1 MAVQL
6 GKITREHDLRT
17 VWSNEAQAFTP
28 WLAEHLDVLGD
39 ALGITIE
46 LEERESSVGAFS
58 LDILA
63 RDQDSGEAVVIEN
76 QIEQSDH
83 EHLGKLI
90 TYASGKDAKY
100 IVWIVKDAR
109 EEHRAAIEWLNKI
122 SDDTIGF
129 FLVEIQL
136 WRIDDSKPAPKF
148 EVVEQPNGWSKA
160 AKITGVSEGGAAV
173 QFKYSYWTK
182 FNDEA
187 WNGSTDFVKTFKTHK
202 ASSERSYALNLG
214 SAKVYMTLL
223 LNTKT
228 DVIAVEFAINSP
240 DLDKTNYDILFTHK
254 AEIENRIGAI
264 LDWRRLDDKKM
275 SRVLL
280 EKQVELKDKTQWP
293 NYFAWY
299 KEWAVKIYNGFK
311 PYIGSL

>member
-122 SDDTIGF
+122 SDDKIGF
-129 FLVEIQL
+129 FNPLFCRVILLENTN
-136 WRIDDSKPAPKF
+136 KPARRIF
-148 EVVEQPNGWSKA
+148 DGQFCGL
-160 AKITGVSEGGAAV
+160 VSIS
-173 QFKYSYWTK
+173 FW
-182 FNDEA
+182 
-187 WNGSTDFVKTFKTHK
+187 H
-202 ASSERSYALNLG
+202 
-214 SAKVYMTLL
+214 
-223 LNTKT
+223 
-228 DVIAVEFAINSP
+228 
-240 DLDKTNYDILFTHK
+240 
-254 AEIENRIGAI
+254 
-264 LDWRRLDDKKM
+264 
-275 SRVLL
+275 
-280 EKQVELKDKTQWP
+280 
-293 NYFAWY
+293 
-299 KEWAVKIYNGFK
+299 
-311 PYIGSL
+311 

>member
-46 LEERESSVGAFS
+46 LEERESSVGTFS

-129 FLVEIQL
+129 FNPLFRRAILLENTN
-136 WRIDDSKPAPKF
+136 KPARRIF
-148 EVVEQPNGWSKA
+148 DGQFCGL
-160 AKITGVSEGGAAV
+160 VSIS
-173 QFKYSYWTK
+173 FW
-182 FNDEA
+182 
-187 WNGSTDFVKTFKTHK
+187 H
-202 ASSERSYALNLG
+202 
-214 SAKVYMTLL
+214 
-223 LNTKT
+223 
-228 DVIAVEFAINSP
+228 
-240 DLDKTNYDILFTHK
+240 
-254 AEIENRIGAI
+254 
-264 LDWRRLDDKKM
+264 
-275 SRVLL
+275 
-280 EKQVELKDKTQWP
+280 
-293 NYFAWY
+293 
-299 KEWAVKIYNGFK
+299 
-311 PYIGSL
+311 

>member
-46 LEERESSVGAFS
+46 LEEREWSVGAFS

-129 FLVEIQL
+129 FNPLFRRAILLENTN
-136 WRIDDSKPAPKF
+136 KPARRIF
-148 EVVEQPNGWSKA
+148 DGRFC
-160 AKITGVSEGGAAV
+160 GLVSIS
-173 QFKYSYWTK
+173 FW
-182 FNDEA
+182 
-187 WNGSTDFVKTFKTHK
+187 H
-202 ASSERSYALNLG
+202 
-214 SAKVYMTLL
+214 
-223 LNTKT
+223 
-228 DVIAVEFAINSP
+228 
-240 DLDKTNYDILFTHK
+240 
-254 AEIENRIGAI
+254 
-264 LDWRRLDDKKM
+264 
-275 SRVLL
+275 
-280 EKQVELKDKTQWP
+280 
-293 NYFAWY
+293 
-299 KEWAVKIYNGFK
+299 
-311 PYIGSL
+311 

>member
-1 MAVQL
+1 M
-6 GKITREHDLRT
+6 GKLRGNT
-17 VWSNEAQAFTP
+17 ICGPYGLTP

-46 LEERESSVGAFS
+46 LEEREWSVGAFS

-129 FLVEIQL
+129 FNPLFRRVILLENTN
-136 WRIDDSKPAPKF
+136 KPARRIAHQRF
-148 EVVEQPNGWSKA
+148 CGL
-160 AKITGVSEGGAAV
+160 VSIS
-173 QFKYSYWTK
+173 FW
-182 FNDEA
+182 
-187 WNGSTDFVKTFKTHK
+187 H
-202 ASSERSYALNLG
+202 
-214 SAKVYMTLL
+214 
-223 LNTKT
+223 
-228 DVIAVEFAINSP
+228 
-240 DLDKTNYDILFTHK
+240 
-254 AEIENRIGAI
+254 
-264 LDWRRLDDKKM
+264 
-275 SRVLL
+275 
-280 EKQVELKDKTQWP
+280 
-293 NYFAWY
+293 
-299 KEWAVKIYNGFK
+299 
-311 PYIGSL
+311 

>member
-46 LEERESSVGAFS
+46 LEERESSVGTFS

-129 FLVEIQL
+129 FNPLFRRVILLENTN
-136 WRIDDSKPAPKF
+136 KPARRIF
-148 EVVEQPNGWSKA
+148 DGQFCGL
-160 AKITGVSEGGAAV
+160 VSIS
-173 QFKYSYWTK
+173 FW
-182 FNDEA
+182 
-187 WNGSTDFVKTFKTHK
+187 H
-202 ASSERSYALNLG
+202 
-214 SAKVYMTLL
+214 
-223 LNTKT
+223 
-228 DVIAVEFAINSP
+228 
-240 DLDKTNYDILFTHK
+240 
-254 AEIENRIGAI
+254 
-264 LDWRRLDDKKM
+264 
-275 SRVLL
+275 
-280 EKQVELKDKTQWP
+280 
-293 NYFAWY
+293 
-299 KEWAVKIYNGFK
+299 
-311 PYIGSL
+311 

>member
-46 LEERESSVGAFS
+46 LEERESSVGTFS

-129 FLVEIQL
+129 FNPLFCRVILLENTN
-136 WRIDDSKPAPKF
+136 KPARRIF
-148 EVVEQPNGWSKA
+148 DGQFCGL
-160 AKITGVSEGGAAV
+160 VSIS
-173 QFKYSYWTK
+173 FW
-182 FNDEA
+182 
-187 WNGSTDFVKTFKTHK
+187 H
-202 ASSERSYALNLG
+202 
-214 SAKVYMTLL
+214 
-223 LNTKT
+223 
-228 DVIAVEFAINSP
+228 
-240 DLDKTNYDILFTHK
+240 
-254 AEIENRIGAI
+254 
-264 LDWRRLDDKKM
+264 
-275 SRVLL
+275 
-280 EKQVELKDKTQWP
+280 
-293 NYFAWY
+293 
-299 KEWAVKIYNGFK
+299 
-311 PYIGSL
+311 

>member
-122 SDDTIGF
+122 SDHTIGF
-129 FLVEIQL
+129 FNPLFRRAILLENTN
-136 WRIDDSKPAPKF
+136 KPARRIF
-148 EVVEQPNGWSKA
+148 DGQFCGL
-160 AKITGVSEGGAAV
+160 VSIS
-173 QFKYSYWTK
+173 FC
-182 FNDEA
+182 
-187 WNGSTDFVKTFKTHK
+187 H
-202 ASSERSYALNLG
+202 
-214 SAKVYMTLL
+214 
-223 LNTKT
+223 
-228 DVIAVEFAINSP
+228 
-240 DLDKTNYDILFTHK
+240 
-254 AEIENRIGAI
+254 
-264 LDWRRLDDKKM
+264 
-275 SRVLL
+275 
-280 EKQVELKDKTQWP
+280 
-293 NYFAWY
+293 
-299 KEWAVKIYNGFK
+299 
-311 PYIGSL
+311 

>member
-6 GKITREHDLRT
+6 GKITREHDFRT

-46 LEERESSVGAFS
+46 LEEREWSVGAFS

-76 QIEQSDH
+76 QIEQSNH
-83 EHLGKLI
+83 EHMGKLI

-129 FLVEIQL
+129 FNPLFRRAILLENTN
-136 WRIDDSKPAPKF
+136 KPARRIF
-148 EVVEQPNGWSKA
+148 DGQFCGL
-160 AKITGVSEGGAAV
+160 VSIS
-173 QFKYSYWTK
+173 FW
-182 FNDEA
+182 
-187 WNGSTDFVKTFKTHK
+187 H
-202 ASSERSYALNLG
+202 
-214 SAKVYMTLL
+214 
-223 LNTKT
+223 
-228 DVIAVEFAINSP
+228 
-240 DLDKTNYDILFTHK
+240 
-254 AEIENRIGAI
+254 
-264 LDWRRLDDKKM
+264 
-275 SRVLL
+275 
-280 EKQVELKDKTQWP
+280 
-293 NYFAWY
+293 
-299 KEWAVKIYNGFK
+299 
-311 PYIGSL
+311 

>member
-129 FLVEIQL
+129 FNPLFCRVILLENTN
-136 WRIDDSKPAPKF
+136 KPA
-148 EVVEQPNGWSKA
+148 
-160 AKITGVSEGGAAV
+160 
-173 QFKYSYWTK
+173 
-182 FNDEA
+182 
-187 WNGSTDFVKTFKTHK
+187 
-202 ASSERSYALNLG
+202 R
-214 SAKVYMTLL
+214 
-223 LNTKT
+223 
-228 DVIAVEFAINSP
+228 
-240 DLDKTNYDILFTHK
+240 
-254 AEIENRIGAI
+254 RIFDG
-264 LDWRRLDDKKM
+264 
-275 SRVLL
+275 
-280 EKQVELKDKTQWP
+280 
-293 NYFAWY
+293 
-299 KEWAVKIYNGFK
+299 
-311 PYIGSL
+311 

>member
-1 MAVQL
+1 M
-6 GKITREHDLRT
+6 GKLRGNT
-17 VWSNEAQAFTP
+17 ICGPYGQNEAQAFTP

-129 FLVEIQL
+129 FNSLFCRVILHENTN
-136 WRIDDSKPAPKF
+136 KPA
-148 EVVEQPNGWSKA
+148 
-160 AKITGVSEGGAAV
+160 
-173 QFKYSYWTK
+173 
-182 FNDEA
+182 
-187 WNGSTDFVKTFKTHK
+187 
-202 ASSERSYALNLG
+202 R
-214 SAKVYMTLL
+214 
-223 LNTKT
+223 
-228 DVIAVEFAINSP
+228 
-240 DLDKTNYDILFTHK
+240 
-254 AEIENRIGAI
+254 RIFDG
-264 LDWRRLDDKKM
+264 
-275 SRVLL
+275 
-280 EKQVELKDKTQWP
+280 
-293 NYFAWY
+293 
-299 KEWAVKIYNGFK
+299 
-311 PYIGSL
+311 